1 MCIYFCVL
9 KDFLLDKYED
19 VVVVD
24 FITADSPADKSD
36 MRKVSNQLRFHHVE
50 YPQFVNAGED
60 F

>member
-1 MCIYFCVL
+1 M

-36 MRKVSNQLRFHHVE
+36 IRKVSNQPRFHHVE

>member
-9 KDFLLDKYED
+9 KDLLLDKYED

-36 MRKVSNQLRFHHVE
+36 IRKVSNQLRFHHVE